1 MHALDTEAP
10 MLSVLSD
17 VTLSCTEDF
26 SPAAIGTPTATDNQD
41 SAPILIHRDE
51 PAEMCSIRRIW
62 NATDHAGN
70 SAILVQT
77 ISITSP
83 QPPRILAPSEVAV
96 PCGSVEDALNNA
108 ERLDLIVIHP
118 CDRPVVTSFMDSAP
132 IDRCGFTFTRTL
144 IVQDDCGTSKTLQ
157 QTIRVLDQ
165 QLPDSPTNGQVNVKL
180 NEPLLWPQFPDA
192 TSYRVYVWMFGRER
206 PLQPTAVV
214 STRMYVPP
222 VNYPPGTRLLWQIE
236 YVTNANATTP
246 SPVWGFETQSF
257 PDLTVVDVQIPS
269 IAFSGQLLDISW
281 TVLNVGNLSI
291 RAFAW
296 SDYVYLEETPEFTG
310 RRRVAQIQQ
319 RRFVDPQ
326 DGYSSQATIFLAPS
340 DIGAFYI
347 FVIADGSRQVSMTDD
362 QIL

>member
-1 MHALDTEAP
+1 MHIISDTEAP
-10 MLSVLSD
+10 TLSILSD

-26 SPAAIGTPTATDNQD
+26 SPAATGIPTATDNQD
-41 SAPILIHRDE
+41 SAPTLTHRDE

-62 NATDHAGN
+62 NATDRAGN
-70 SAILVQT
+70 SVILVQT
-77 ISITSP
+77 ITITSP

-118 CDRPVVTSFMDSAP
+118 CERPVVTSFVDSAP

-144 IVQDDCGTSKTLQ
+144 IAQDDCGTSKTLQ
-157 QTIRVLDQ
+157 QTVRILDQ
-165 QLPDSPTNGQVNVKL
+165 QLPDSPANGQVNVKL
-180 NEPLLWPQFPDA
+180 SEPLLWSQFPGA
-192 TSYRVYVWMFGRER
+192 TSYRVYVWIFGKER

-214 STRMYVPP
+214 GTRMYIPP
-222 VNYPPGTRLLWQIE
+222 ANYPPGTRLLWQIE
-236 YVTNANATTP
+236 FVSTANATTP

-257 PDLTVVDVQIPS
+257 PDLTVIDVQIPS
-269 IAFSGQLLDISW
+269 VAFSGQLLEISW

-296 SDYVYLEETPEFTG
+296 TDYVYLEETPNFTG

-326 DGYSSQATIFLAPS
+326 DGYSSQATISLAPN

-347 FVIADGSRQVSMTDD
+347 FVVADGSHQVS
-362 QIL
+362 